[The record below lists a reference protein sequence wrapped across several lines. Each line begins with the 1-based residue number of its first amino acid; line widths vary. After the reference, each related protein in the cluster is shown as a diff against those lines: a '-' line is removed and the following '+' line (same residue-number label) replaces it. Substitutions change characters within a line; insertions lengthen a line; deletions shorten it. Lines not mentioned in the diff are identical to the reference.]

1 MVFTSYQ
8 LFTKSLLMSLDRK
21 YLQNIWK
28 QDQELWRKLNKF
40 YIDFSSG
47 ESEYFDTC

>member
-1 MVFTSYQ
+1 MIFTFYQ
-8 LFTKSLLMSLDRK
+8 LFAKSLLMSLDRT